1 MHQMTRRHLFAG
13 AAAGALTPLV
23 AGLPAH
29 AAAPPAGKQASGF
42 YRYKVGSMEVT
53 VVTDG
58 ARTFPLADAF
68 VTNAKKDEVNG
79 ALAAAYMDK
88 DKMTIVFN
96 PIVVNTGAK
105 LVVIDTGNG
114 PGAFEQT
121 KGAVGQFQSNLA
133 AAGIDPKSVDAVV
146 ISHFHGDHINGLL
159 TADGKPIYA
168 NAEILVPEGEW
179 KFWMDDGNVSKA
191 SNPTVEGNFKN
202 VRRVFG
208 ALGNKVTQYQAGKEV
223 IPGITALATPGH
235 TPGHVSHLLSSGS
248 QSVMVQ
254 ADVSNHPALF
264 VRNPGW
270 RVMFDM
276 DGAMAEETRRK
287 LYDRMAADR
296 TMMQGFHFPF
306 PAVGYVEKDGQGYR
320 LAPAAWN
327 PVL

>member
-1 MHQMTRRHLFAG
+1 MHHLTRRHLFAG
-13 AAAGALTPLV
+13 AAATALTPLI
-23 AGLPAH
+23 AHLPAR
-29 AAAPPAGKQASGF
+29 AATPPAGKQAPGF

-58 ARTFPLADAF
+58 ARTFPLADSF

-79 ALAAAYMDK
+79 ALQAAYMDK

-96 PIVVNTGAK
+96 PVVVNTGTK

-133 AAGIDPKSVDAVV
+133 AAGIDPKAVDAVV

-223 IPGITALATPGH
+223 IPGITAVATPGH

-254 ADVSNHPALF
+254 ADVTNHPALF

-276 DGAMAEETRRK
+276 DGAVAEETRRK